1 MKIYKIILIF
11 LSIILL
17 TSCTYKKTEYPVF
30 RYDNETVAMLSA
42 LAHAND
48 INGTVSQILPTG
60 SMRPA
65 IYDYDYVII
74 SNPSKDSFENV
85 KEGDIVLYR
94 ADWAPP
100 LSPPVLHRTVEK
112 DRYGW
117 IMTGDNEASP
127 YENKTRLT
135 SANYLGRLVAIYRLE
150 NATPVSSKSK
160 IGKI

>member
-1 MKIYKIILIF
+1 MKIYKTILIF
-11 LSIILL
+11 LSIIFL

-42 LAHAND
+42 IAHAND
-48 INGTVSQILPTG
+48 ISGIVSQVLPTG

-65 IYDYDYVII
+65 IYDYDYVVI
-74 SNPSKDSFENV
+74 SNPLKDSFENV
-85 KEGDIVLYR
+85 KEGDIILYR

-100 LSPPVLHRTVEK
+100 LSPPVLHRAVEK

-117 IMTGDNEASP
+117 IMTGDSEASP

-150 NATPVSSKSK
+150 TATPVAKEIRKSK
-160 IGKI
+160 I